1 MKDEY
6 YYNIFIN
13 VRQMILDACKD
24 IQIIESISFF
34 AKKHKED
41 NKKYKNNIVFILGH
55 IMELAKKDLCL
66 NIWKFAIDSGA
77 DANSFGQLRNYLA
90 RLPNHIHVKTHKID
104 KNCRN
109 KIEEFR
115 TKILAHNLQREQLG
129 YIELKDFKQVV
140 DNAIEDINKCCRQ
153 DIDERVVGISNVDLG
168 AIKLASHSAIFELMN
183 NLE

>member
-1 MKDEY
+1 MKDEH

-13 VRQMILDACKD
+13 VRQMILDAYTD
-24 IQIIESISFF
+24 ILIIESISFF

-41 NKKYKNNIVFILGH
+41 NKKYKNNIIFILGH
-55 IMELAKKDLCL
+55 ITELAKKDLCL
-66 NIWKFAIDSGA
+66 NIWKVVIDHK
-77 DANSFGQLRNYLA
+77 DDTNSFGQLRKYLA
-90 RLPNHIHVKTHKID
+90 LLTPPIHITIHKIE
-104 KNCRN
+104 KKCRD

-129 YIELKDFKQVV
+129 SIELKDFKQVV

-153 DIDERVVGISNVDLG
+153 DIDERVVGISNADLG
-168 AIKLASHSAIFELMN
+168 AIKLSSHSAIFEFMK